1 MAHRNIEQM
10 IISQISER
18 IYIYSLSSDMNSFR
32 NVTLSM
38 GSFELML
45 KTEICKEDKI
55 R

>member
-1 MAHRNIEQM
+1 VAHRNIEQM

-18 IYIYSLSSDMNSFR
+18 IYIYSLSDMNSFR